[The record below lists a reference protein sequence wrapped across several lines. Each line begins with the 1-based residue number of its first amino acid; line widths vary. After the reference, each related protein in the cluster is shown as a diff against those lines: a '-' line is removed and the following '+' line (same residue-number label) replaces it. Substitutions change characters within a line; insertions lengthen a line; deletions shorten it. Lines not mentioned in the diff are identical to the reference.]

1 MYICFSSTCSAL
13 KAGKSL
19 LRMGKY
25 HKNDL
30 LQISQCILWGNWF
43 GSSTKPIDFLRH
55 TLCASQHQ
63 YTPVF
68 LHNRVIPVPQSQGL
82 PHRTL
87 TGKNIK
93 IDFLHFLWYA
103 AYPETLQRHP
113 TVVLIC
119 FQWNAQGSSV
129 AAGSGLSISLPFL
142 TPAYLSPMIPD
153 LLFPEQGQGWCIVPW
168 QEKLRRAE
176 VL

>member
-1 MYICFSSTCSAL
+1 MT
-13 KAGKSL
+13 
-19 LRMGKY
+19 
-25 HKNDL
+25 
-30 LQISQCILWGNWF
+30 SQCILWGNWF

-142 TPAYLSPMIPD
+142 TPCLPVSHDTRP
-153 LLFPEQGQGWCIVPW
+153 FVPW
-168 QEKLRRAE
+168 TRSGLMYSALAGEATESGGALTDAPGFIAWGFSL
-176 VL
+176 VC